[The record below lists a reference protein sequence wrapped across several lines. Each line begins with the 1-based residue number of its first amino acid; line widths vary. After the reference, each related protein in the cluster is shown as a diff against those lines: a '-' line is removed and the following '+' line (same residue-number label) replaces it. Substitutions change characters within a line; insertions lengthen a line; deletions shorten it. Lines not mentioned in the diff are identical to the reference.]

1 MRLPITRYVA
11 DHTQHV
17 SHSAFSGREASTN
30 FISVGFTTCCKKSFS
45 CETVA
50 VVATCGN
57 KNVQHKSN
65 DV

>member
-1 MRLPITRYVA
+1 VA
-11 DHTQHV
+11 GKLLLTFHQKALKLV
-17 SHSAFSGREASTN
+17 
-30 FISVGFTTCCKKSFS
+30 VKMLS
-45 CETVA
+45 CETIA